1 MSLVEKSKPFLDYL
15 DGWRAELPVLPLG
28 DLLIKPDHT
37 AVMVVD
43 MIEGFCSM
51 GPLSSPRVNALR
63 GGIADLL
70 EKVYDAGVRDF
81 VLAQDSHEPDAVEF
95 GAFPPHCVRG
105 TAEAETIAEI
115 RALPF
120 FGQMTLVEKNA
131 LASYIGTSLNAWLD
145 ERPRLET
152 FIILGNCT
160 DLCVYQ
166 FAMHLRLQANQLQ
179 RQRRVIVPA
188 DLVATYDR
196 PVAAAL
202 AQGGLAHDGD
212 LIDSVF
218 LYHMAL
224 NAVEVVAAIR

>member
-1 MSLVEKSKPFLDYL
+1 MNLIEKAQPFLNYL
-15 DGWRAELPVLPLG
+15 EEWRADLPVVEAQRLFASPENTA
-28 DLLIKPDHT
+28 LI
-37 AVMVVD
+37 VVD
-43 MIEGFCSM
+43 MIEGFCTL

-63 GGIADLL
+63 GGIAGLL
-70 EKVYDAGVRDF
+70 EKAHDAGVRDF

-115 RALPF
+115 RTLPF

-131 LASYIGTSLNAWLD
+131 IASYIGTSLNDWLN
-145 ERPRLET
+145 ERPQLET

-188 DLVATYDR
+188 ELVATYDR
-196 PVAAAL
+196 PVAAARE
-202 AQGGLAHDGD
+202 QGGLPHDGD
-212 LIDSVF
+212 LIDGVF
-218 LYHMAL
+218 LYHLAL